1 MNSLILASTSVYRQ
15 ALLKKSGLSFQ
26 SLAPACNEDDYKKN
40 HPNPA
45 DLAKVLARA
54 KAESIFK
61 NQPHAVVI
69 GSDQVL
75 EFKGKAYGK
84 AGSAEKACAQLM
96 EFSGKTHRLL
106 TAVCV
111 LSSQGEF
118 EHLQTTQLKMRSLPR
133 ELLQKYVLRDQSW
146 DCAGSYKIEESGLLL
161 FEEIK
166 TDDWSGI
173 QGLPLLWLT
182 GVLQK
187 LGFEIPA

>member
-15 ALLKKSGLSFQ
+15 SLLKKSGLSFQ
-26 SLAPACNEDDYKKN
+26 SLAPNCDEDEYKKH

-45 DLAKVLARA
+45 DLAATLARA

-61 NQPHAVVI
+61 KHPQSVVI

-75 EFKGKAYGK
+75 EINGKAYGK
-84 AGSAEKACAQLM
+84 AGSAEKACDQLM
-96 EFSGKTHRLL
+96 EFSGKTHQLL

-111 LSSQGEF
+111 LSPRGNF
-118 EHLQTTQLKMRSLPR
+118 EHLQTTRLKMRPLTK
-133 ELLQKYVLRDQSW
+133 ETLQRYVLRDQSW

-161 FEEIK
+161 FEEIQ